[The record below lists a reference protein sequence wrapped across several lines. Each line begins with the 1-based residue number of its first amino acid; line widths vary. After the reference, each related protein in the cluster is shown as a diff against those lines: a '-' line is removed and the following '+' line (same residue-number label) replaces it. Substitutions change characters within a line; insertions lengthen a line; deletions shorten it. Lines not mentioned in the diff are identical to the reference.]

1 MQQDNTS
8 AIPAEELT
16 PQTTED
22 TQPTQDGAEPITSE
36 ESTSEADSTESQPK
50 SEKIFGK
57 YQTLEEAKKGY
68 AHLTDRARRAEQE
81 LKALKAQ
88 QESKKYDD
96 LGSLTYDEQVKFLA
110 DKLKE
115 QEAFKAKLEEEMEA
129 QSYEIQIAED
139 RKALEKFIAKNPI
152 LTDIGLDE
160 EFRLIATHPDMVEF
174 TFESIFEK
182 KLKPK
187 IEKIMGTKIT
197 VREKPLKGGI
207 NPSPRKSIDEMSLEE
222 YEANRAEIL
231 KDPTQFNK

>member
-1 MQQDNTS
+1 MQEDNTS
-8 AIPAEELT
+8 PNPAEELT
-16 PQTTED
+16 PQTED
-22 TQPTQDGAEPITSE
+22 TQPTQEEAEPIASE
-36 ESTSEADSTESQPK
+36 ESNVTEEAEESAESPK

-57 YQTLEEAKKGY
+57 YQNLEEAKKGY

-115 QEAFKAKLEEEMEA
+115 QEAFRAKLEEDMEA

-139 RKALEKFIAKNPI
+139 RKALEQFISKNPI
-152 LTDIGLDE
+152 LSEIGLDE
-160 EFRLIATHPDMVEF
+160 EFRLIATHPDMQEY
-174 TFESIFEK
+174 TFDSIFEK

-197 VREKPLKGGI
+197 VREKPLKGG
-207 NPSPRKSIDEMSLEE
+207 NVPTPKKSIADMSLAE

-231 KDPTQFNK
+231 KNITNYN